1 MLAHA
6 LDEDTDLA
14 HVDPEAFAA
23 EWKWDGVRVQ
33 AVREDGVAR
42 LYSRTGEDLSA
53 AFPDLVS
60 ALTFEG
66 VIDGE
71 LLVRQGDTIGSFS
84 DLQQRLNRKSAT
96 AKLQAQYPAMLR
108 AYDLLSEGGE
118 DLRALP
124 FRTRRERLEP
134 FVLAHGGEWSLHD
147 RQPHGLIVRIQLPVR
162 QPSRK
167 FWPACLAPR
176 RQPVN

>member
-66 VIDGE
+66 VVDGE

-96 AKLQAQYPAMLR
+96 AKLQGQYPAMLR
-108 AYDLLSEGGE
+108 AYDLLSEGAE

-124 FRTRRERLEP
+124 FRTRRERMEVSDWTCLRP
-134 FVLAHGGEWSLHD
+134 CLFPTS
-147 RQPHGLIVRIQLPVR
+147 RI
-162 QPSRK
+162 
-167 FWPACLAPR
+167 WPCCAPNR
-176 RQPVN
+176 LRERPRWPKD